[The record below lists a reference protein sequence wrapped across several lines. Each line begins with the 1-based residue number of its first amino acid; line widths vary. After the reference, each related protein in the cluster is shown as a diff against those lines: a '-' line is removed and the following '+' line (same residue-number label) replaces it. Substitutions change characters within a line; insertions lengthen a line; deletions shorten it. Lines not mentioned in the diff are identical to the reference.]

1 MPKKPNCFRGL
12 CGAARAAELAGEGP
26 QCLTMPRTLKAIA
39 LGTLLVASLLSLP
52 GAQESH
58 RDLAQGLRIALRLLA
73 EPQGQGEAP
82 LATPSA
88 GFVGR
93 KPTRSPTVSANLT

>member
-1 MPKKPNCFRGL
+1 
-12 CGAARAAELAGEGP
+12 
-26 QCLTMPRTLKAIA
+26 
-39 LGTLLVASLLSLP
+39 LVASLLSVP
-52 GAQESH
+52 GARESH
-58 RDLAQGLRIALRLLA
+58 RDFAPGLRMAMRLLA
-73 EPQGQGEAP
+73 EPQGEAP